1 MANYVMRTS
10 IFGRRLG
17 LSSTG
22 AIITSYGSTGNQSTG
37 FDAAAIMKDSTG
49 TILGPHDEP
58 VVTTTS
64 TGGDTVLTFGGV
76 LAINSS
82 VAAPTWLI
90 SAPTAGRLM
99 EIYIISSASAIVF
112 GGTSTSQVFMKV
124 GGGSPGSTTLTLT
137 DANLA
142 GHSLKLRGL
151 SATKIGVM
159 DGSTVVQA

>member
-1 MANYVMRTS
+1 MADFVSRTS
-10 IFGRRLG
+10 IHGRRLG
-17 LSSTG
+17 ISSSGGLVTC
-22 AIITSYGSTGNQSTG
+22 YGSTGNQSTG
-37 FDAAAIMKDSTG
+37 YVAVAIMRDTTG
-49 TILGPHDEP
+49 TMMGPHDEP

-76 LAINSS
+76 LAINST

-99 EIYIISSASAIVF
+99 EIYVISSASAIVF

-137 DANLA
+137 DVNLA

-151 SATKIGVM
+151 SATKFGVF